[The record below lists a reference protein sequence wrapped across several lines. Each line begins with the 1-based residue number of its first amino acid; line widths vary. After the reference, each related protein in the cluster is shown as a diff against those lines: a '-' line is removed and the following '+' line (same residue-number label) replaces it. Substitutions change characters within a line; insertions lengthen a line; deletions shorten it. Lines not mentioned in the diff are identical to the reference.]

1 MAETENEVRS
11 IHWAVKLLLTV
22 IIGGLLAVPFF
33 VLLYLTVMPLL
44 PDMPGSIFSPL
55 YLVSLTTTIVATYL
69 YLRERNGW
77 RRSLLMGVAVGL
89 VGSAIIMAV
98 AFLFANVLA
107 SMTLSV

>member
-1 MAETENEVRS
+1 MAETKGEVRS
-11 IHWAVKLLLTV
+11 THWAVKLVLTV
-22 IIGGLLAVPFF
+22 LVGGSLAVPFF
-33 VLLYLTVMPLL
+33 ILLNLTVMPLL
-44 PDMPGSIFSPL
+44 PDMPGSIFWPL
-55 YLVSLTTTIVATYL
+55 YLVSLTTIVATFL

-98 AFLFANVLA
+98 AYLFANVLA